1 VVAKGKERAGAG
13 RERSSEPSAAM
24 ACGGAASAAR
34 ERAERRERAVEG
46 ANGSGGFGG
55 RVQGLLVADQGVST
69 PSHARHAAARLC
81 RRATAA
87 RRGRPRARTRARAR
101 GGGRGRRG
109 RARPASASGP
119 EARPRPA
126 SAPFPFSIIFFSF
139 FSQILFQKHFD
150 HFQIIFTIFTQKQS
164 GAKLKALQ
172 LCFNR

>member
-1 VVAKGKERAGAG
+1 MVAKRKERAGAG

-55 RVQGLLVADQGVST
+55 RDQGLLVADQGFSS
-69 PSHARHAAARLC
+69 PSHARHAAAR
-81 RRATAA
+81 
-87 RRGRPRARTRARAR
+87 RGRPRARMQARAR

-126 SAPFPFSIIFFSF
+126 SAPFPFSIFFLNF